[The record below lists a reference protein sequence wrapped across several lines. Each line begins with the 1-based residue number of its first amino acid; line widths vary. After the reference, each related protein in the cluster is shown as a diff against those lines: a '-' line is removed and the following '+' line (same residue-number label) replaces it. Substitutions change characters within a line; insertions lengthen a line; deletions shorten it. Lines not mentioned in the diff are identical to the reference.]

1 MDSNVKAPEELLKAQ
16 KWANMLDTAIKLPV
30 IPFRIGLDSI
40 IGLIP
45 GAGDAA
51 MLIAG
56 FRIISLGKKMG
67 MPSGLLKTMV
77 RNSVM
82 DFALGFIPFVGDIAD
97 FFYKSNILYYIS
109 HNVYIVLYII
119 CYMSYVICCM
129 LHFICSTLFIKNS
142 SL

>member
-1 MDSNVKAPEELLKAQ
+1 MTMDSNVKAPEELLKAQ

-97 FFYKSNILYYIS
+97 FFYKSNCKNVQIMEKWWIS
-109 HNVYIVLYII
+109 NNKAAVDRATQEKL
-119 CYMSYVICCM
+119 SAWQEQ
-129 LHFICSTLFIKNS
+129 LTD
-142 SL
+142 